1 MRNHWR
7 RTTVTS
13 KKGGEERWHQGR
25 AWSREEVVHELAVQ
39 LVSWLLCIHS
49 FYLHTLQSLTSLTL
63 QSKQCSALSK
73 VFCRAPPSLTSRLS
87 CNLIKN
93 AQPCLI
99 TPSFFDGPQG
109 DQVQLCFSLE
119 EPFITYW
126 LPLRFMVSQDASFM
140 LSLFCQSLHLK
151 RHLSNVSIN

>member
-1 MRNHWR
+1 MWIRMRNHWR

-25 AWSREEVVHELAVQ
+25 AWSREQVVHELAVQ

-99 TPSFFDGPQG
+99 TPSFSMGHRVIRCNCVFLLKSPLSRTDCHSDSWFLKTPH
-109 DQVQLCFSLE
+109 LCFLFS
-119 EPFITYW
+119 
-126 LPLRFMVSQDASFM
+126 VS
-140 LSLFCQSLHLK
+140 
-151 RHLSNVSIN
+151 RSI